1 MLLQDW
7 TVPMRTSTGPVEVK
21 GTTSWVPFEET
32 LAARPEGD
40 GGSPAWLAAGGGAA
54 LLVVDGAVTRRR
66 RRRRVREPERELE
79 HAA

>member
-7 TVPMRTSTGPVEVK
+7 TVPMRTSTGPVEMK
-21 GTTSWVPFEET
+21 GTTSWVPFERT

-54 LLVVDGAVTRRR
+54 FAVAGAVTLL
-66 RRRRVREPERELE
+66 RRRVREPELE

>member
-21 GTTSWVPFEET
+21 GTTSWVPFEQT

-54 LLVVDGAVTRRR
+54 LLAVAGAVTL